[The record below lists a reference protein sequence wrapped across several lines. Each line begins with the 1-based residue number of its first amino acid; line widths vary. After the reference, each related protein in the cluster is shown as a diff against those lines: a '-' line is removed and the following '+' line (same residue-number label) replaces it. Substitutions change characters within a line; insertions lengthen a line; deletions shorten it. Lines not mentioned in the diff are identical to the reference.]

1 MSRLIIEPSIW
12 ELFPHCEVGVLLLR
26 DINNTEEGCV
36 QNREAINTFLAE
48 AAEEA
53 GKYLAEPVLSQNP
66 VVAVWREAFSKFKTK
81 KGVRSSIEA
90 LLKRIEKG
98 TGVGSISPLVDV
110 YNSVSL
116 RYALPCGMED
126 LDTIQGDLRLTVT
139 EGGDSFFALGDAEV
153 SETLPGEVCYLDE
166 AGAVCRFWN
175 WRDGQRTMLTH
186 QTRNAIAVIESVDP
200 SRHDVLV
207 EALDSLGHWAEKL
220 EIGKVDKKII
230 LNRENP
236 VLRISHPINHRVGP
250 FIG

>member
-1 MSRLIIEPSIW
+1 MSRFIIEPSIW
-12 ELFPHCEVGVLLLR
+12 ELFPDCEVGVLLLH
-26 DINNTEEGCV
+26 DVKNTEEHH
-36 QNREAINTFLAE
+36 QLHQEAIGKVLQ
-48 AAEEA
+48 EA
-53 GKYLAEPVLSQNP
+53 GETALHYLTEPVLSQNP
-66 VVAVWREAFSKFKTK
+66 VIAVWREAFSQFKTK

-139 EGGDSFFALGDAEV
+139 EGGDAFFALGDEEV

-175 WRDGQRTMLTH
+175 WRDGQRTMLTS
-186 QTRNAIAVIESVDP
+186 QTRNAIAIIESVDP
-200 SRHDVLV
+200 SRHDALV
-207 EALDSLGHWAEKL
+207 EALDALGHWAEKL
-220 EIGKVDKKII
+220 EIGKVHKKII

-236 VLRISHPINHRVGP
+236 AVKVKSG
-250 FIG
+250 